1 MALLSLNRIAWT
13 YASDDGNSYRC
24 AAQKAVT
31 DQAKSGGVAWAGVV
45 GPLPFGYKMRR
56 ITVRNAAQ
64 NFSRVTHV
72 YSDDAALLTA
82 GQTVNLNHLADSY
95 AFTSDGGSSL
105 IGENRPRHSVTKQ
118 ST

>member
-1 MALLSLNRIAWT
+1 MAILSLNRIAWT
-13 YASDDGNSYRC
+13 YSSDDSASYRV

-31 DQAKSGGVAWAGVV
+31 DQGKSGGVAWAGVV

-56 ITVRNAAQ
+56 ITVRNAAN

-72 YSDDAALLTA
+72 YDTAATLLTA
-82 GQTVNLNHLADSY
+82 GTTVNLNHLADSY
-95 AFTSDGGSSL
+95 AFTSDGGSTL
-105 IGENRPRHSVTKQ
+105 IAENRPRHSVTKQ

>member
-13 YASDDGNSYRC
+13 YSSDDGASYRV

-31 DQAKSGGVAWAGVV
+31 DQGKSGGIAWAGVV

-64 NFSRVTHV
+64 NFSRVTPV
-72 YSDDAALLTA
+72 YERTATLMTA
-82 GQTVNLNHLADSY
+82 GTTINLNHLSDSY
-95 AFTSDGGSSL
+95 AFTSDGGSTL
-105 IGENRPRHSVTKQ
+105 IAENRPRHSVTKQ

>member
-13 YASDDGNSYRC
+13 YSSDDGNSYRV
-24 AAQKAVT
+24 AAQKAIT
-31 DQAKSGGVAWAGVV
+31 DQGKSGGVAWAGVV

-56 ITVRNAAQ
+56 ITVRNAAN
-64 NFSRVTHV
+64 NFSRVVPV
-72 YSDDAALLTA
+72 YTIDAALLTA

-95 AFTSDGGSSL
+95 AFTTDGGSTL

-118 ST
+118 AS